1 MDVVSRKPGFQHFFD
16 FVLHGAFVAP
26 DGVGFLLNEQGDV
39 RVHRLDQLVEDVLA
53 RDAVGDRLAH
63 GRILEQRVLEVH
75 VEVLECEPGVD
86 PSASACHERWS
97 GRFQRANE
105 SAEQD
110 AIFALESVITR
121 HGRLASLELLRGG
134 RHAATAADANLVE
147 GLLDVVSRAR
157 LEQAPAPPLS
167 DLGRMVWWVEH
178 ATVRATTKPPE
189 DLPLPSKK
197 RADTTSRGPH
207 ILTV

>member
-1 MDVVSRKPGFQHFFD
+1 MAEPAAARQAPVRSAQADDG
-16 FVLHGAFVAP
+16 GAIRLEAAA
-26 DGVGFLLNEQGDV
+26 V
-39 RVHRLDQLVEDVLA
+39 R
-53 RDAVGDRLAH
+53 
-63 GRILEQRVLEVH
+63 
-75 VEVLECEPGVD
+75 
-86 PSASACHERWS
+86 
-97 GRFQRANE
+97 
-105 SAEQD
+105 
-110 AIFALESVITR
+110 
-121 HGRLASLELLRGG
+121 RGG

-197 RADTTSRGPH
+197 RADMTSRGPH

>member
-1 MDVVSRKPGFQHFFD
+1 MLGMMRF
-16 FVLHGAFVAP
+16 ARNERP
-26 DGVGFLLNEQGDV
+26 DSLAAIVN
-39 RVHRLDQLVEDVLA
+39 VLA
-53 RDAVGDRLAH
+53 TP
-63 GRILEQRVLEVH
+63 
-75 VEVLECEPGVD
+75 LECEPD
-86 PSASACHERWS
+86 PVAPAASACHERWT

-121 HGRLASLELLRGG
+121 HGRLASLELLLGG
-134 RHAATAADANLVE
+134 RHPATAADANLVE

-189 DLPLPSKK
+189 DLP
-197 RADTTSRGPH
+197 
-207 ILTV
+207 